1 MSIKTLYINIS
12 GDGSGMDDIDSIEID
27 EGYKQPSARFKIT
40 TRSVGTFTLNDQI
53 IIDIGYDTDHAAI
66 MYGYIDSIT
75 ATDQPGTYEVA
86 GRDIIKRA
94 IEHYIVTTDLENPWS
109 RRNISA
115 ESLVQAL
122 LSEAGI
128 TNYSGDTSSFTF
140 GVNYPAEFQLIS
152 SWDAIE
158 RICNIIAWRCYA
170 KNDTVYFQNL
180 QPEPSGSPSITL
192 QTGASGNISTVSYEY
207 STDNLRNKVVVF
219 GRDGIYAEDSAVS
232 PYLPTDFYKTA
243 IVSSELIDTQSMAD
257 DSATYNLNLYNKLT
271 EVVKVDVEGNPSLRA
286 RDTVECIES
295 FTGVTG
301 DWFVYSVIHRIGN
314 DGYMTTAH
322 LTR

>member
-1 MSIKTLYINIS
+1 MSIRNLYMDIS
-12 GDGSGMDDIDSIEID
+12 GDGSGMDDVQSIEID
-27 EGYKQPSARFKIT
+27 EGYKQASARFKIE
-40 TRSVGTFTLNDQI
+40 TRSVGTFGLNDQI
-53 IIDIGYDTDHAAI
+53 IIDIGYDGDHAAL

-75 ATDQPGTYEVA
+75 ATDRPGTYEVV
-86 GRDIIKRA
+86 GRDIIKKA
-94 IEHYIVTTDLENPWS
+94 IDHFIVSTDLENPWS

-115 ESLVQAL
+115 ENLVRDL
-122 LSEAGI
+122 LSEASI
-128 TNYSGDTSSFTF
+128 TDYSGDASSFTF

-170 KNDTVYFQNL
+170 KGDTVYFKNL
-180 QPEPSGSPSITL
+180 QPVPVGATAITL
-192 QTGASGNISTVSYEY
+192 QAGTSGNISTISYEY

-257 DSATYNLNLYNKLT
+257 DSATYNLALYNKLT

-286 RDTVECIES
+286 RDTIECIES
-295 FTGVTG
+295 FTGVSG
-301 DWFVYSVIHRIGN
+301 DWFVYSVSHRIGN
-314 DGYMTTAH
+314 DGYTTTAH